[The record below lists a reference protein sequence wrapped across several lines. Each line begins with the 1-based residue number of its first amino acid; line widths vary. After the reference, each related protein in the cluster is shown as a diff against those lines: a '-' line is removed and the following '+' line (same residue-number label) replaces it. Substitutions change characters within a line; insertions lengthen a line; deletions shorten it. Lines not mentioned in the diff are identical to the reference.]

1 MKAKRMLTLLLCLIL
16 CLCLLPVAGAGAVTL
31 QGAGTEEDPYLIGT
45 AEELR
50 TFAEIVNSGVI
61 IPMNGGF
68 CVRLTKDIDL
78 GGIDEEG
85 NGIDANRWTPLGM
98 NAFNYTGVFDGGG
111 HTVSGIYVHAEGGD
125 DGGNPGKC
133 CGFFGFLSEE
143 AKVRDL
149 CLKGSVTVALTD
161 EDEACVGGVAGI
173 STGEIT
179 GCRFTGSVLCTGK
192 SDRVYAGG
200 IAGISTGKITD
211 CRADCSIEA
220 AVEAAVEATA
230 RTTPAKT
237 PER

>member
-1 MKAKRMLTLLLCLIL
+1 M
-16 CLCLLPVAGAGAVTL
+16 
-31 QGAGTEEDPYLIGT
+31 
-45 AEELR
+45 
-50 TFAEIVNSGVI
+50 
-61 IPMNGGF
+61 
-68 CVRLTKDIDL
+68 
-78 GGIDEEG
+78 
-85 NGIDANRWTPLGM
+85 
-98 NAFNYTGVFDGGG
+98 
-111 HTVSGIYVHAEGGD
+111 YVHAEGGD

-179 GCRFTGSVLCTGK
+179 GCRFTGSVSGTGK
-192 SDRVYAGG
+192 GNCSIFAGG
-200 IAGISTGKITD
+200 IAGECTAEITD
-211 CRADCSIEA
+211 CRADCSI
-220 AVEAAVEATA
+220 EAAVEATA